1 MRIVDTIK
9 KFKEAKKIAHMQQ
22 EWFPYSVGIIGTG
35 RNLLSVGWKVAEEL
49 CRSSRAEQI
58 FLANRTKEHA
68 GALKEYLHL
77 MMSQQPAPQEREI
90 TACSVEEIVE
100 AEPDVT
106 LIALDATARAYGA
119 SWRERVNEGGAKR
132 ENFLAANL
140 PEIVDCARAFRPAAQ
155 RYSGAVLVATNPVDV
170 LTYVFLRESGLD
182 AAHVAGFNEGDRER
196 FRRVLLEEFREGQ
209 PLLEMAD
216 IEAWVLGSHD
226 GYVVPVF
233 SQAVIASSTW
243 NECVKRKGSLS
254 RGALHELL
262 IKEADRWMGLLGTTS
277 PELAACMART
287 IEAIGHGSA
296 YQPTLSLR
304 TIYREE
310 PLCIG
315 QRADVR
321 NGMRP
326 VPMELDS
333 GEQEQYECAQERLL
347 YRLDTV

>member
-1 MRIVDTIK
+1 MRK
-9 KFKEAKKIAHMQQ
+9 KTAGMQQ

-35 RNLLSVGWKVAEEL
+35 RNPLSVGWKVAEEL

-77 MMSQQPAPQEREI
+77 MMSQQPAHQREV
-90 TACSVEEIVE
+90 TACSVEELVE

-132 ENFLAANL
+132 KDFLAANL

-155 RYSGAVLVATNPVDV
+155 RCSGAVLVATNPVDI

-182 AAHVAGFNEGDRER
+182 AAQVAGFNEGDRER
-196 FRRVLLEEFREGQ
+196 FRRVLYEEFREGQ
-209 PLLEMAD
+209 PLLEMSD
-216 IEAWVLGSHD
+216 IDAWVLGSHD
-226 GYVVPVF
+226 DYVVPVF
-233 SQAVIASSTW
+233 SQAVIAGSRW
-243 NECVKRKGSLS
+243 DECVRRKPSLS
-254 RGALHELL
+254 YSYGALRQQL
-262 IKEADRWMGLLGTTS
+262 INEADRWMGLLGTTS

-287 IEAIGHGSA
+287 VEAIAQGTA
-296 YQPTLSLR
+296 YQPTLSLC
-304 TIYREE
+304 TIYRGE

-326 VPMELDS
+326 VLMELDR
-333 GEQEQYECAQERLL
+333 GEQEQYACAQERLIDRL
-347 YRLDTV
+347 YTLYTP

>member
-1 MRIVDTIK
+1 
-9 KFKEAKKIAHMQQ
+9 MQQ

-35 RNLLSVGWKVAEEL
+35 RNPLSVGWKVAEEL
-49 CRSSRAEQI
+49 CRSRGANHI
-58 FLANRTKEHA
+58 FLANRNSTHA

-77 MMSQQPAPQEREI
+77 MMSQQPAPQERNI
-90 TACSVEEIVE
+90 TVCSVDDLVEE
-100 AEPDVT
+100 EPDVT

-132 ENFLAANL
+132 EDFLAANL
-140 PEIVDCARAFRPAAQ
+140 PEIVDCARAFQPAAR
-155 RYSGAVLVATNPVDV
+155 RYSGAVLVATNPVDI

-182 AAHVAGFNEGDRER
+182 AAQVAGFNEGDRER

-209 PLLEMAD
+209 PLLEMDD

-226 GYVVPVF
+226 DYVVPVF
-233 SQAVIASSTW
+233 SQAVIAGSTW
-243 NECVKRKGSLS
+243 DECVQRKGSLS
-254 RGALHELL
+254 RGALHERL
-262 IKEADRWMGLLGTTS
+262 IKEANRWMGLLGTTS

-287 IEAIGHGSA
+287 VEAIAQGTA

-304 TIYREE
+304 TSYRGT

-321 NGMRP
+321 KGMRP
-326 VPMELDS
+326 VPMELDEV
-333 GEQEQYECAQERLL
+333 EQEGYQLAQQRVSYQLEGI
-347 YRLDTV
+347 